1 MHVLCF
7 GIDVTAT
14 KLYRKLLFLK
24 KKNSSKHKPLFKIIG
39 RISGDN
45 AESPN

>member
-1 MHVLCF
+1 MHVSFVLE
-7 GIDVTAT
+7 
-14 KLYRKLLFLK
+14 LMLQLLNSIENYCSQ

>member
-7 GIDVTAT
+7 GIDDYTAT
-14 KLYRKLLFLK
+14 KLYRKLLFL